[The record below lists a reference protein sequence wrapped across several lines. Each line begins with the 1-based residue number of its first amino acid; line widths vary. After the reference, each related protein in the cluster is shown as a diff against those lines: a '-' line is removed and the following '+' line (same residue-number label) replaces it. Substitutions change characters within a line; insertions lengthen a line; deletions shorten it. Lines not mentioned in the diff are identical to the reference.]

1 MIYRSPIADR
11 LDRVVVALVP
21 DLSRNAAQKLIEQ
34 GAVSVNG
41 VVRPAKYAVAIGDTI
56 TLSHL
61 PTQPDPQPM
70 PEAIPLDI
78 LYEDEDVLIINKAA
92 GMVVHPGVGNT
103 SGTLVNAVLAHAPD
117 IADVGDAERP
127 GIVHRLDKET
137 SGVMMMAKN
146 TQAQSALQAQFKA
159 REVHKTYIAV
169 LFGNIQPPRGLINKP
184 IGRDQYHR
192 QRMAIVPDG
201 REAMTEYRLIA
212 APNAS
217 ATPSMSL
224 VEAYPRTG
232 RTHQLRVHFASMG
245 FPIVGDAVYGGSVIK
260 NHPLSK
266 QLTPRHLLH
275 AYQLSFRLPSSGQ
288 IVTYQAAIPP
298 DMQAVI
304 DLI

>member
-1 MIYRSPIADR
+1 MMYRSPIADR

-41 VVRPAKYAVAIGDTI
+41 VVRPAKHAVAVGDTI
-56 TLSHL
+56 TLSQL

-78 LYEDEDVLIINKAA
+78 LYEDADVLIINKAA

-146 TQAQSALQAQFKA
+146 AQAQIALQAQFKA

-169 LFGNIQPPRGLINKP
+169 LLGNIQPPRGLINKP
-184 IGRDQYHR
+184 IGRDPHHR

-201 REAMTEYRLIA
+201 REAMTEYRFIA
-212 APNAS
+212 APNAN
-217 ATPSMSL
+217 ANPSLSL

-245 FPIVGDAVYGGSVIK
+245 FPIVGDAVYGGSAIK

-266 QLTPRHLLH
+266 QLAPRHLLH
-275 AYQLSFRLPSSGQ
+275 AYQLSFRLPSNGQ